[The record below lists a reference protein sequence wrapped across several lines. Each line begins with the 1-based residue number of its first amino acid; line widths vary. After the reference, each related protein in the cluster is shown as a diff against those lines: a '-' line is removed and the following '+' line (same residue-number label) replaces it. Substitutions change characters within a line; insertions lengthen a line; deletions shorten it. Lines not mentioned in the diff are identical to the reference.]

1 MSRSPALLVGLV
13 ACGWCAAASEVDV
26 APPREISTTE
36 LKTWVRSGDGHLRV
50 VNFWASWCGPC
61 VAELPTLRQ
70 FAATHRDVEVVLVNV
85 DDVSVRATR
94 VQPLITAAGMD
105 RISHL
110 LFTSHTPTADLQTAV
125 PGWRNEI
132 PFTLVQAADGRILET
147 RATPVSLAELD
158 AAVARS
164 AP

>member
-1 MSRSPALLVGLV
+1 MSRSPALLVGLA
-13 ACGWCAAASEVDV
+13 ACGRCLAAQDVTV
-26 APPREISTTE
+26 APPREISPLE
-36 LKTWVRSGDGHLRV
+36 LKSWVQSGDGHLRV

-94 VQPLITAAGMD
+94 VQPLISGPGMD

-110 LFTSHTPTADLQTAV
+110 LFTSPTPTADLQTAV

-132 PFTLVQAADGRILET
+132 PFTLVQAPDGRILQT
-147 RATPVSLAELD
+147 RAEPMSLSELD
-158 AAVARS
+158 ATVAKS
-164 AP
+164 SP

>member
-1 MSRSPALLVGLV
+1 MARSPLLLVGLV
-13 ACGWCAAASEVDV
+13 ACGWRAAASEVQV
-26 APPREISTTE
+26 APTREISTPE
-36 LKTWVRSGDGHLRV
+36 LKAWVQAGDGHLRV

-70 FAATHRDVEVVLVNV
+70 FAATHREVEVVLVNV

-94 VQPLITAAGMD
+94 VQPLISAAGMD

-132 PFTLVQAADGRILET
+132 PFTLVQAPDGRVLAT
-147 RATPVSLAELD
+147 HATPLSLAELE
-158 AAVARS
+158 AAAART